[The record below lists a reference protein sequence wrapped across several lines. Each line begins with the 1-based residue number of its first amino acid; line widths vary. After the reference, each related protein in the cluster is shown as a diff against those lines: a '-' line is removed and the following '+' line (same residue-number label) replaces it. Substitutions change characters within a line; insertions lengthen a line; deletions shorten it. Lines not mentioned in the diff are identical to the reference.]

1 MDRSRLSVAV
11 LVAIASWSRA
21 EAANPAPAA
30 RGLAVNIPVVGRLT
44 ASGGILFKTAID
56 VSNNTGTAARVDFF
70 LIGASGASSIA
81 VTGSI
86 SSSGTLVA
94 QGAGGTM
101 RGHFNYHADDF
112 VDALVQAGMISP
124 SVESAGVLGS
134 VRFVFDGFTKSGQG
148 SAAANFYRQLDAGST
163 SGTIGVSATGHEI
176 SANEPVRLVG
186 TFRNTLGRPGPQTYP
201 NLFINNIGVTPV
213 TSAAPCDSCQQ
224 AAAATA
230 VDVQI
235 SAYSNTTGNPAG
247 VPKTIVGIAPGHTV
261 VFGPVLSALSVPPS
275 DDTVLVYV
283 TVVSGNAAI
292 AALAVQVD
300 NGTHDSTSVELHRAD
315 F

>member
-11 LVAIASWSRA
+11 IVAIACGSRA
-21 EAANPAPAA
+21 QAAAPSPAA

-56 VSNNTGTAARVDFF
+56 VTNNTGAATQVDFH
-70 LIGASGASSIA
+70 LVATVGTSPIT
-81 VTGSI
+81 VDGSI
-86 SSSGTLVA
+86 S
-94 QGAGGTM
+94 AGGTM

-112 VDALVQAGMISP
+112 VDALVHAGMVSA
-124 SVESAGVLGS
+124 SAESTGLLGS

-148 SAAANFYRQLDAGST
+148 SASANFYRDLSAGSA

-176 SANEPVRLVG
+176 SANEPVKLVG
-186 TFRNTLGRPGPQTYP
+186 TFRNTLGKPGPQVYP
-201 NLFINNIGVTPV
+201 NLFINNMGVTPIGE
-213 TSAAPCDSCQQ
+213 AG
-224 AAAATA
+224 ATP

-235 SAYSNTTGNPAG
+235 SAFSNTTGAPVG
-247 VPKTIVGIAPGHTV
+247 VTKSLTGIAPGQTV
-261 VFGPVLSALSVPPS
+261 VFGPVLSALSVPGS
-275 DDTVLVYV
+275 EDTVIVYV

-300 NGTHDSTSVELHRAD
+300 NGTRDSTSVELHRAD